1 MCLCPWVHFLSFWSL
16 FLWVEDHVKFFS
28 KNSCWICL
36 MYRMMKCHPALRFCS
51 THHRSKSF
59 AGSLLP
65 TKELHEQNMGKCK
78 SSSHF
83 SDTIFMRVVLVS
95 SWKMLKMLQV
105 GESGPNDHPIPI
117 ISRSR
122 CLAILWT
129 GRRWCGVVVTTGW
142 STSFKTG
149 EMCDSTIN
157 QLPSGKLLHS
167 YGKSPFRM
175 GKSTISMVIFNSYVK
190 LPEGISNYSISTQHQ
205 SLD

>member
-1 MCLCPWVHFLSFWSL
+1 MPLCCTLGKRPPQRVICMYIYICLYVQLFALQWITYFQVMCLSPWVHFLSFWSL

-65 TKELHEQNMGKCK
+65 TKELHEQNMGKRK

-95 SWKMLKMLQV
+95 CLKMFKMLQV
-105 GESGPNDHPIPI
+105 GASGPNDHPIPI

-142 STSFKTG
+142 STSF
-149 EMCDSTIN
+149 DWWDVRLN
-157 QLPSGKLLHS
+157 
-167 YGKSPFRM
+167 
-175 GKSTISMVIFNSYVK
+175 
-190 LPEGISNYSISTQHQ
+190 HQ
-205 SLD
+205 PITLW

>member
-1 MCLCPWVHFLSFWSL
+1 MTLCCTLGKRPPQRVICMYIYIYVCTYNCLHYNELHISRSCAWALESISCPSGP
-16 FLWVEDHVKFFS
+16 FFSELKS

-65 TKELHEQNMGKCK
+65 TKELHEQNMGKRK

-95 SWKMLKMLQV
+95 CLNMFKMLQV
-105 GESGPNDHPIPI
+105 GASGPNDHPIPI

-142 STSFKTG
+142 STSF
-149 EMCDSTIN
+149 DWWDVRLN
-157 QLPSGKLLHS
+157 
-167 YGKSPFRM
+167 
-175 GKSTISMVIFNSYVK
+175 
-190 LPEGISNYSISTQHQ
+190 HQ
-205 SLD
+205 PITLW

>member
-1 MCLCPWVHFLSFWSL
+1 MCLSPFPVHFLSFWSL
-16 FLWVEDHVKFFS
+16 QLSELKIMSRSSARILCVFVAR
-28 KNSCWICL
+28 IIG
-36 MYRMMKCHPALRFCS
+36 LRW
-51 THHRSKSF
+51 SKSF

-65 TKELHEQNMGKCK
+65 TKELHEQNLGKCK

-157 QLPSGKLLHS
+157 QLPSGRLLHS

-190 LPEGISNYSISTQHQ
+190 LPEGISNYSISTQHP